1 MINKDLLKKQASLY
15 EIDIDDAMAE
25 RFDTYAEIL
34 VETNKVMNLT
44 GITEPDE
51 IVTKHFVDSI
61 ILDKYITI
69 GENTRIADVGTGAGF
84 PGLPLLIL
92 HPEADI
98 VLIDA
103 LQKRLNFL
111 QTVLD
116 ACGVNATLIHGRAE
130 DLGND
135 DSLRETFDIV
145 TARAVAPMNIL
156 SEYCLPFAKVGG
168 TFAAMK
174 GSDDDSVTADNAIAT
189 LGGEI
194 SERFSYN
201 LPNGDG
207 RNIILAKKISHTP
220 TKYPRKN
227 KKISSNPL

>member
-1 MINKDLLKKQASLY
+1 MIGLRFFRLWALY
-15 EIDIDDAMAE
+15 LWSW
-25 RFDTYAEIL
+25 FL
-34 VETNKVMNLT
+34 CGSSF
-44 GITEPDE
+44 GIFRKCKIP
-51 IVTKHFVDSI
+51 
-61 ILDKYITI
+61 
-69 GENTRIADVGTGAGF
+69 
-84 PGLPLLIL
+84 
-92 HPEADI
+92 
-98 VLIDA
+98 
-103 LQKRLNFL
+103 KRLNFL

-130 DLGND
+130 DLGKD

-174 GSDDDSVTADNAIAT
+174 GSDDDSVTADNAVAT

-194 SERFSYN
+194 SQRYSYN

-220 TKYPRKN
+220 TKYPRSYAN
-227 KKISSNPL
+227 ITKKPL